1 MHVMKC
7 IRDVAASRRYIW
19 LQLLSNFI
27 LPLVR
32 VLNSQLYLIDVL
44 L

>member
-19 LQLLSNFI
+19 LQLSNFI